1 MTSLAPPQAAQSAP
15 EILQKGLPYWL
26 FYFLVCVIL
35 LLLVAIFLRDKNLR
49 RRLSAFLS
57 GAKRRMLQLR
67 LESKFKKEKDKKALL
82 WKELGQKAW
91 SENVRD
97 ACVEDECETLAELD
111 REMHLQQIAWHDVYS
126 KIEALGRQH
135 EGTAVRYAAL
145 VRDEEEA
152 RKPYEAELKALA
164 SRKSEILDAIGGA
177 AYEIDAAGSQ
187 IRSLEKE
194 VRSIE
199 ENRKLAAEDKAHRLE
214 RAAEK
219 TAALSDRVRAL
230 EAELPLF
237 HEERIDLD
245 KKLGAVESAIA
256 DINQKIAGIEDER
269 KGIQRGQEREIREWL
284 KKKERVQERI
294 VEVNRLMEPLFTAMG
309 KELDETRVDRDELS
323 VIYFQIDSVNK
334 AMQGL
339 QARIDRLRP

>member
-1 MTSLAPPQAAQSAP
+1 MTSLAPQQAAQAAP

-49 RRLSAFLS
+49 HRLSAFLS

-67 LESKFKKEKDKKALL
+67 LEAKYKREKEKKALL

-97 ACVEDECETLAELD
+97 ACVEDECEKLAELD

-135 EGTAVRYAAL
+135 EETALRYAAL
-145 VRDEEEA
+145 VRNEEEA
-152 RKPYEAELKALA
+152 RKPHEVELKALA

-177 AYEIDAAGSQ
+177 AYEIDAAGNQ
-187 IRSLEKE
+187 TRSLERE

-199 ENRKLAAEDKAHRLE
+199 ENRKLAAEERSRRLD
-214 RAAEK
+214 RATEK
-219 TAALSDRVRAL
+219 TAALNDRVRAL
-230 EAELPLF
+230 EAELPLL
-237 HEERIDLD
+237 HEERVDLD
-245 KKLGAVESAIA
+245 KKLSAVEAVIA
-256 DINQKIAGIEDER
+256 AGDRKIAEIEDER
-269 KGIQRGQEREIREWL
+269 KGIQRGREREIREWL
-284 KKKERVQERI
+284 KKKERIQERI
-294 VEVNRLMEPLFTAMG
+294 VEINRLMEPVFTAMG

-323 VIYFQIDSVNK
+323 VVYFQIDSVNK
-334 AMQGL
+334 AMQGI

>member
-1 MTSLAPPQAAQSAP
+1 MTSLATQQATQAAP

-49 RRLSAFLS
+49 HRLSAFLS

-67 LESKFKKEKDKKALL
+67 LESKYKREKDKKALL

-97 ACVEDECETLAELD
+97 ACVEDDCEKLAELD

-126 KIEALGRQH
+126 RIEALGRQH
-135 EGTAVRYAAL
+135 EETAVRYAAL
-145 VRDEEEA
+145 VREEQEA

-177 AYEIDAAGSQ
+177 AYEIDAAGAQ

-199 ENRKLAAEDKAHRLE
+199 ENRKLSAEEKAHRLE

-230 EAELPLF
+230 EAELPLL
-237 HEERIDLD
+237 HEERMDLD
-245 KKLGAVESAIA
+245 KKLSSAESVITAIDRKIA
-256 DINQKIAGIEDER
+256 DIEDER

-294 VEVNRLMEPLFTAMG
+294 VEINRLMEPLFTSMG
-309 KELDETRVDRDELS
+309 QELDETRVDRDELA
-323 VIYFQIDSVNK
+323 VVYFQIDSINK
-334 AMQGL
+334 TMQGI